1 MKTKINYTQIILFC
15 LFYLVQVKV
24 HAEWQVDL
32 SRRQVD
38 FDRIQNVRMP
48 ATVVPSEIIENK
60 AERANA
66 DVAEAIKRA
75 AVVVEVGSEI
85 VIAQTENGFVPS
97 VISLQKGQTYTIH
110 VVNVN
115 SKEKNVSF
123 LMDSF
128 SQSHN
133 TVYGNVRKFTINPN
147 VEGQFSYQSPETG
160 ASGTIVVIG
169 DKNRKVAS
177 TDEKGK

>member
-1 MKTKINYTQIILFC
+1 MKTKINYSQIILFC

-48 ATVVPSEIIENK
+48 ASVVPSEVAEDK
-60 AERANA
+60 SERAKFE
-66 DVAEAIKRA
+66 VAEAIKRA
-75 AVVVEVGSEI
+75 TTVVEVGSEI

-97 VISLQKGQTYTIH
+97 VISLQKGQLYTIH

-123 LMDSF
+123 LMDAF

-133 TVYGNVRKFTINPN
+133 TVYGSVRTFSINPN
-147 VEGQFSYQSPETG
+147 IEGQFSYQSPETG
-160 ASGTIVVIG
+160 ASGTVVVVG
-169 DKNRKVAS
+169 DPKRKVAS
-177 TDEKGK
+177 TEEKGK